1 MNDKHSSA
9 QKKKEKRKKEEEYF
23 FFLKKKVNIAS
34 FTESIKQNIYVMDKN
49 MLSQGQVKIKTGTT
63 RKQNHTFTS
72 IHASPQVIPRI
83 HVIL

>member
-9 QKKKEKRKKEEEYF
+9 QKKKKKNI

>member
-1 MNDKHSSA
+1 MTNIPQRKKKR
-9 QKKKEKRKKEEEYF
+9 KKKERRRIF

>member
-1 MNDKHSSA
+1 MTNISQS
-9 QKKKEKRKKEEEYF
+9 KKNKI

-34 FTESIKQNIYVMDKN
+34 FTEGIKQNIYVMDKN
-49 MLSQGQVKIKTGTT
+49 MLSQGQVKTGTT

>member
-1 MNDKHSSA
+1 MTNISRS
-9 QKKKEKRKKEEEYF
+9 KKSKI

-34 FTESIKQNIYVMDKN
+34 FTEGIKQNIYVMDKN
-49 MLSQGQVKIKTGTT
+49 VLSQGQVKIKTGTT

>member
-1 MNDKHSSA
+1 MTNISQS
-9 QKKKEKRKKEEEYF
+9 KKKKKKKKI

>member
-1 MNDKHSSA
+1 MTNIP
-9 QKKKEKRKKEEEYF
+9 QRKKKKKKNI

-63 RKQNHTFTS
+63 TKQNHTFTS